1 MLPLCLDQQNTSVR
15 NGHRPY
21 IAQTW
26 DGLVNCG
33 ERENYALH
41 RAGRPNYDQARQF
54 PRYAGNPAQW
64 TCDGASPE
72 APDAR

>member
-26 DGLVNCG
+26 DGLVNRG

-54 PRYAGNPAQW
+54 HDMREIPLKGPVTAHPPKPPTR
-64 TCDGASPE
+64 
-72 APDAR
+72 